1 VLTRIA
7 RMPRKQRLL
16 LALGASLA
24 VGAAAGA
31 VVVTSGGGS
40 NKGFPAAVR
49 AQVGVPVLTSHVRDA
64 QLVTPAVGWALTTR
78 LLRTTNGGSTWA
90 DIAPQGLDAA
100 RIRAVSFL
108 DPSHGW
114 LLTSRDVS
122 PDAAQ
127 LVVYRTSD
135 GGRSWSSAAVGRPSG
150 AEADAVAAA
159 ASFDF
164 LDPRH
169 GWLSTSLA
177 SSAAFS
183 RGELFATSDG
193 GATWSALTIP
203 IGAPV
208 DFQNTRDGW
217 TAGGVSS
224 GQLYVTHDGGSSWR
238 KSDVSAPAG
247 DESAAPSYELPTFV
261 NGQLG
266 ALPVAFVRGAQS
278 ELAWYR
284 TDDGGV
290 SWTLTKRFPV
300 GESLELGTTLPTA
313 LSPDGAWIVALG
325 RGHSIGVVTNR
336 GESSSERTTSG
347 LPITAQSAVTKLGYA
362 STADGWALVSGSFC
376 GGFKTDCSSYEA
388 LFRTTDGGSSWSQ
401 LRPS

>member
-1 VLTRIA
+1 MLTRIA
-7 RMPRKQRLL
+7 RLSRKQRLL
-16 LALGASLA
+16 AALCAALAI
-24 VGAAAGA
+24 GAAVAA

-40 NKGFPAAVR
+40 NKAVPAAVR
-49 AQVGVPVLTSHVRDA
+49 AQVGSAVVASHVRDA

-78 LLRTTNGGSTWA
+78 LLRTTNGGSAWA
-90 DIAPQGLDAA
+90 DVTPQGVDAA

-108 DPSHGW
+108 DPSRGW
-114 LLTSRDVS
+114 LLTSRDVAA
-122 PDAAQ
+122 DAVQ

-135 GGRSWSSAAVGRPSG
+135 GGRSWSSADVGRPSG

-164 LDPRH
+164 LDARH
-169 GWLSTSLA
+169 GWLSASLP

-193 GATWSALTIP
+193 GATWNALTIP

-208 DFQNTRDGW
+208 DFQNAHDGW

-224 GQLYVTHDGGSSWR
+224 GRLYVTHDGGSSWR
-238 KSDVSAPAG
+238 ESQVSAPAG
-247 DESAAPSYELPTFV
+247 DESATAAYEVPTFV

-266 ALPVAFVRGAQS
+266 ALPVAFVHGTQA

-284 TDDGGV
+284 TDDGGA
-290 SWTLTKRFPV
+290 SWMLAKRFPADQ
-300 GESLELGTTLPTA
+300 SLEVGTTLPTA
-313 LSPDGAWIVALG
+313 LSPDGAWIAALAQG
-325 RGHSIGVVTNR
+325 RSIGVVTNR
-336 GESSSERTTSG
+336 GGSSSEHTTSG

-362 STADGWALVSGSFC
+362 SAADGWALVSGSYC
-376 GGFKTDCSSYEA
+376 AGFKTDCSSYEA